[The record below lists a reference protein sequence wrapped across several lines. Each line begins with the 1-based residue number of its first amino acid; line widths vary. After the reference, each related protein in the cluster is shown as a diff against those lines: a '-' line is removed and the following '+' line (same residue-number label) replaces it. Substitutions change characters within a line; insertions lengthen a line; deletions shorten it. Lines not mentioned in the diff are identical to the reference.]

1 LSTKFHLPYPFYYLY
16 ATISSNFGII
26 SRKKLLSCFPS
37 SLPFFVTFSGEPN
50 TPKPW
55 RSPWL
60 NYRTTSS
67 GTSSAAEGGGG
78 RGGRGGGL
86 GGEGPQWIIDNPAQF
101 SGRIPS
107 WVSRGREGGR
117 ERERERERGVCVLVW
132 ESLLQNYSFLV
143 STFI

>member
-1 LSTKFHLPYPFYYLY
+1 MVKIYVNAWLKILNFLHKITLDVFLSFSF
-16 ATISSNFGII
+16 
-26 SRKKLLSCFPS
+26 

-67 GTSSAAEGGGG
+67 GTSTAAEEGGGG
-78 RGGRGGGL
+78 GVRGAGVGGGL

-107 WVSRGREGGR
+107 WVRR
-117 ERERERERGVCVLVW
+117 ERERERERERCTCTMYVYRKLKIFHCSVA
-132 ESLLQNYSFLV
+132 
-143 STFI
+143 